1 MTARLRPRAAH
12 FVRRCAAPLA
22 SMALLGLSLA
32 SAASAASATGA
43 DVPTTP
49 AVKPAVASLEQ
60 CITSTEQAGRSAT
73 FTGEMTALPGTAK
86 MQMRVDVLERGAQ
99 ELAFH
104 DVTSPGLGVWRT
116 AAPGVKVFKYLKQVT
131 NLAAPA
137 AYRGDVRFRWLNAK
151 GKTIK
156 LVDLRTTRCQ
166 QPVKP
171 KGLTG
176 GEGAPPSAGTTGS
189 EATAQW

>member
-1 MTARLRPRAAH
+1 MGLGL
-12 FVRRCAAPLA
+12 V
-22 SMALLGLSLA
+22 ALLGLALA
-32 SAASAASATGA
+32 SAAVAAAT
-43 DVPTTP
+43 DVPSTP
-49 AVKPAVASLEQ
+49 ATKPASASLEQ

-73 FTGEMTALPGTAK
+73 FAGEMTVVPGSAK
-86 MQMRVDVLERGAQ
+86 MQMRVDVLERGAD

-104 DVTSPGLGVWRT
+104 DIASPGLGVWRT

-137 AYRGDVRFRWLNAK
+137 SYRGDVRFRWLNGK

-156 LVDLRTTRCQ
+156 VAEMRTSKCQ

-176 GEGAPPSAGTTGS
+176 GEGAPPSTTSTTGTGS
-189 EATAQW
+189 GEALG

>member
-1 MTARLRPRAAH
+1 MTASLRAFSVGSVPR
-12 FVRRCAAPLA
+12 FAAPT
-22 SMALLGLSLA
+22 ALLALLA
-32 SAASAASATGA
+32 CTATAAAAGT

-49 AVKPAVASLEQ
+49 VTKPAVATLEQ
-60 CITSTEQAGRSAT
+60 CITSTEQTGRSAT
-73 FTGEMTALPGTAK
+73 FTGEMTAVPGTAK
-86 MQMRVDVLERGAQ
+86 MQMRVDVLERGSG

-104 DVTSPGLGVWRT
+104 DVASPGLGVWRT

-156 LVDLRTTRCQ
+156 LADLRTTRCQ

-176 GEGAPPSAGTTGS
+176 GEGAPPSTGTTAS
-189 EATAQW
+189 EASAW